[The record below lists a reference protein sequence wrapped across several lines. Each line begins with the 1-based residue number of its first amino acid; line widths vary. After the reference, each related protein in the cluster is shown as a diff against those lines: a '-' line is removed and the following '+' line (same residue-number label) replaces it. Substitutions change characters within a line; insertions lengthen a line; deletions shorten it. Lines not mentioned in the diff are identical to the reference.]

1 MPQQMPT
8 NSSPLPKWD
17 YRWLTIAL
25 VCVGCCF
32 TLALWLD
39 LTLSGSRSGE
49 AVPGDLRRIVELSE
63 IFAHGFGAVVVLIAI
78 WQLLPDYRNRLRTLA
93 AIIFVP
99 GIAAQGIKRLVA
111 RRRPIS
117 YQADT
122 PEESLFPSS
131 IAETWAGFSPN
142 GEYIYESFPSAH
154 ATGAI
159 ALAIGLS
166 WLFPRGKYIFFTLAF
181 LACFQ
186 RISSGAHWVS
196 DVVAGVGLAVVVCF
210 FLFKLEALLEVKRG
224 KKQTVKKSA
233 NAEETDAPR
242 LAA

>member
-1 MPQQMPT
+1 MPQPMLA
-8 NSSPLPKWD
+8 NSSPIPRWD

-32 TLALWLD
+32 SLALWLD
-39 LTLSGSRSGE
+39 LTLSGSRNGE
-49 AVPGDLRRIVELSE
+49 AIPGDIRRIVELSE
-63 IFAHGFGAVVVLIAI
+63 IFAHGFGAALVLIVI
-78 WQLLPDYRNRLRTLA
+78 WQLLPDYRNRLRTFA

-99 GIAAQGIKRLVA
+99 GLVAQGIKRVIA

-117 YQADT
+117 YQGDT
-122 PEESLFPSS
+122 PEDSVFPNS
-131 IAETWAGFSPN
+131 IADTWAGFSPN

-181 LACFQ
+181 LASFQ

-196 DVVAGVGLAVVVCF
+196 DVVAGAGLAIVVCF
-210 FLFKLEALLEVKRG
+210 FLFKVEGYLAVKRERN
-224 KKQTVKKSA
+224 KPNTLDE
-233 NAEETDAPR
+233 NPAEHDSHR

>member
-1 MPQQMPT
+1 MPQQMLA
-8 NSSPLPKWD
+8 NSSPIPKWD
-17 YRWLTIAL
+17 YRWLTIAM

-32 TLALWLD
+32 SLALWFD
-39 LTLSGSRSGE
+39 LALSGSRNGE
-49 AVPGDLRRIVELSE
+49 AIPGDIRRIVELSE
-63 IFAHGFGAVVVLIAI
+63 IFAHGFGAALVLIII
-78 WQLLPDYRNRLRTLA
+78 WQLMPDYRNRLRTLA

-99 GIAAQGIKRLVA
+99 GLVAQGIKRVVA

-117 YQADT
+117 YQGET
-122 PEESLFPSS
+122 PEEGLFPNS
-131 IAETWAGFSPN
+131 IVDTWAGFSPN

-166 WLFPRGKYIFFTLAF
+166 WLFPRGKYIFFTLAC
-181 LACFQ
+181 LASFQ

-196 DVVAGVGLAVVVCF
+196 DVVAGVGLAVLVSF
-210 FLFKLEALLEVKRG
+210 FVFKLEGRLQARRG
-224 KKQTVKKSA
+224 NKQSDTQSK
-233 NAEETDAPR
+233 NASQDDSPR